1 MGEGEG
7 VERWLGGGG
16 GRVLRTGM
24 MVGWT
29 DGWEKHRQID
39 GTFNMRLS
47 YRGKRPHED
56 KGA

>member
-1 MGEGEG
+1 M
-7 VERWLGGGG
+7 VGGG
-16 GRVLRTGM
+16 GRVLQTGM